1 MGLLKLKS
9 HKIAS
14 LKYLKKK
21 ITVWTEANKAK
32 QVNRY
37 AFVDPKTGSYYI
49 VRLPSLTNK
58 QVAKEL
64 SYYVKENQNFKSIQD
79 QLRSNKKTP
88 TKVKGGETKKP
99 KKAKKPKKN

>member
-21 ITVWTEANKAK
+21 ITVWTEAGQKK

-37 AFVDPKTGSYYI
+37 AFVDNKTGSYYV
-49 VRLPSLTNK
+49 VRLPSLKKK
-58 QVAKEL
+58 QIAKEL

-79 QLRSNKKTP
+79 QLRNTKKKTAK
-88 TKVKGGETKKP
+88 KVEVKKTTKK
-99 KKAKKPKKN
+99 KN